1 MIGPILNDVLAWFRS
16 QSYAEATICN
26 YLKAVPPLIQ
36 WLQRRRGRKLKGLTR
51 CDLVAAYDHF
61 HDRQVAVAAAARSF
75 GRYLTEHRL
84 IPAERS
90 KPPSHSEKGIQ
101 HFGSYLREMRGLAPA
116 TVTGHQSR
124 VRPFLQFLKLDGR
137 PSAIRRLTS
146 DDIEAFLRQSAK
158 TNNRF
163 SLQHIVGSL
172 RAFLRWQHAEGIL
185 REPLHERIDTPRTYR
200 LEQLPRTLPWEQII
214 TLLRS
219 IDRSAPGGLRDF
231 TLLYLAVQYGLR
243 SAEVVHLT
251 LDDIDWR
258 GGTLKIRQTKNKQSL
273 LLPLTHEAGNVL
285 ARYLKEGRPPSSR
298 RELFLRRRALPA
310 PWLLRPSMTSW
321 TNTARR
327 SAA

>member
-101 HFGSYLREMRGLAPA
+101 HFGSYLPQNPQIG
-116 TVTGHQSR
+116 TGHRHGASSR

-146 DDIEAFLRQSAK
+146 DDIGPF
-158 TNNRF
+158 F
-163 SLQHIVGSL
+163 
-172 RAFLRWQHAEGIL
+172 
-185 REPLHERIDTPRTYR
+185 
-200 LEQLPRTLPWEQII
+200 
-214 TLLRS
+214 
-219 IDRSAPGGLRDF
+219 
-231 TLLYLAVQYGLR
+231 
-243 SAEVVHLT
+243 
-251 LDDIDWR
+251 
-258 GGTLKIRQTKNKQSL
+258 
-273 LLPLTHEAGNVL
+273 GN
-285 ARYLKEGRPPSSR
+285 P
-298 RELFLRRRALPA
+298 RRRTTASA
-310 PWLLRPSMTSW
+310 YSTSSGRCVPFSDG
-321 TNTARR
+321 NMPKGFCGNR
-327 SAA
+327 